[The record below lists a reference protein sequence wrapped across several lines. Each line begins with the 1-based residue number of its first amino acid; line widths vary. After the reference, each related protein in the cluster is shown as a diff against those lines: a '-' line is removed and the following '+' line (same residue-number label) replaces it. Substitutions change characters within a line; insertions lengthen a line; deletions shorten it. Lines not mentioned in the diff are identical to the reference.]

1 VKHNSPKALGLCR
14 LDNLTTRNRSLR

>member
-14 LDNLTTRNRSLR
+14 LDNLTTRNRPLR